1 MVMEIWILHYN
12 QQIIQISNLITLINP
27 IVYTNTKWTLHTI
40 NNNFTWQSNWKLS
53 RYALCHC
60 SVCFRSVFL
69 QRTRAHNTRQNGKRF
84 CRFFF
89 WIFFFFAKNEFRLQ
103 FFDLLLV
110 VMFSFYWDNCMSGS
124 SLLFTLV
131 LVGVALIGVWLAMP
145 SKKAAALARAI
156 AEKSRYIK
164 SMFHEYV

>member
-12 QQIIQISNLITLINP
+12 QQILEISNLITLITTNYINP

-53 RYALCHC
+53 RYPLCHC

-89 WIFFFFAKNEFRLQ
+89 FFSFFFFFLKKNSVFH
-103 FFDLLLV
+103 FFVFLFLLCFHFIEIVAWAVQVYCLRWSWSGWFWLV
-110 VMFSFYWDNCMSGS
+110 FG
-124 SLLFTLV
+124 
-131 LVGVALIGVWLAMP
+131 
-145 SKKAAALARAI
+145 
-156 AEKSRYIK
+156 
-164 SMFHEYV
+164 